1 MTFSVIVF
9 LNEIAATE
17 ILSKE
22 SSPRTAASLSFSA
35 FALFA
40 STLFSFPVFTTNNL
54 YKLLHNLNVVP
65 LQWVSYQD
73 SDHRKVERKAENC
86 MSMALLCE

>member
-17 ILSKE
+17 IVSKE
-22 SSPRTAASLSFSA
+22 SSPRIAASLSFSA

-73 SDHRKVERKAENC
+73 SDHRKVERKAKNC